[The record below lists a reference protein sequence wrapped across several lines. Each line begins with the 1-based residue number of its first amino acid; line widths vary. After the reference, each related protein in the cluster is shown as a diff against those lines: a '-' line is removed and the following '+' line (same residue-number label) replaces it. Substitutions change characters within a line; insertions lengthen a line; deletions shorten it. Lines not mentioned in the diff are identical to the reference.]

1 MAQLNMRVDSV
12 ASEIFKDMADGRGI
26 SQKDLFAEMVSD
38 KKQGKS
44 VAFLEKIKEE
54 LNIKL
59 EEKNNTIK
67 NQEEIIR
74 TLQNKHQINP
84 KDLVSITFKVS
95 RQLRKELTQKA
106 TSLDTPRYNLLSVLL
121 SNGKTKSI
129 IPELEDI
136 EPKTNT

>member
-1 MAQLNMRVDSV
+1 MSQLNMRVDSV

-26 SQKDLFAEMVSD
+26 SQKELFTEMVND

-54 LNIKL
+54 LNIEL

-74 TLQNKHQINP
+74 TLQNKNQINP
-84 KDLVSITFKVS
+84 EDLVSITFKVS

-106 TSLDTPRYNLLSVLL
+106 ISLDTPRYDLLSVLL
-121 SNGKTKSI
+121 SSNKIDSY
-129 IPELEDI
+129 IPELENI
-136 EPKTNT
+136 EPETIT